1 MLVLA
6 AVLVLV
12 ALGVWLY
19 CLFEVLSTN
28 EGETRHLPKFVWFMI
43 VLLGF
48 DLGAV
53 AWLLFGRRR
62 GFVTADVAAWPRSS
76 SSPGTATSANR
87 TRPIRWARRRSGVPR
102 SSTAACVATTRADD
116 PGASPRRCS
125 TAGSARRGSP
135 RSAQCGRALPLSHVF
150 QDMVQNVQPLPGSS
164 LRSVPVTSTTSP
176 RWAML

>member
-28 EGETRHLPKFVWFMI
+28 EGDTRHLPKFAWFII

-53 AWLLFGRRR
+53 AWLVLGRRR
-62 GFVTADVAAWPRSS
+62 GFVTADVTSWP
-76 SSPGTATSANR
+76 PDFLLSADG
-87 TRPIRWARRRSGVPR
+87 ARREPDAPGPVGPD
-102 SSTAACVATTRADD
+102 DD
-116 PGASPRRCS
+116 PEFLRQLDRRL
-125 TAGSARRGSP
+125 RGDD
-135 RSAQCGRALPLSHVF
+135 QG
-150 QDMVQNVQPLPGSS
+150 
-164 LRSVPVTSTTSP
+164 
-176 RWAML
+176 